1 MTRRITEDHIMR
13 IVILD
18 GSAANPG
25 DISWSA
31 FEKLGEVTAYDITA
45 KEQLIDRMTDAECA
59 ITNKTVF
66 DKDVF
71 DQLPNLKYIGVL
83 ATGYNVVDLESA
95 REHGVTV
102 TNVPEYA
109 TFATAQHTMALLLE
123 LTNLTGLHSDSVMG
137 GDWCRCPQFCYFK
150 APLTELCGKT
160 LHIVGLGK
168 IGKRVAQMASGFG
181 MNVTATPHDSSLAGT
196 VTNAGGTPVRC
207 MSFEDGIK
215 NADVV
220 SLHCPLTKDTRELIN
235 RDSLAL
241 FKPGALLL
249 NCARGPVIN
258 EQAVRDALDSGLL
271 GGYGADVVCA
281 EPMQETNPLL
291 GAPNCVITPH
301 IAWTPVET
309 RIRLIDMAAAN
320 LKAFMDGNP
329 VNTVT

>member
-1 MTRRITEDHIMR
+1 MR

-31 FEKLGEVTAYDITA
+31 FEELGEVTAYDTTA
-45 KEQLIDRMTDAECA
+45 KDQLIDRMKGAECA

-66 DKDVF
+66 DRDVF
-71 DQLPNLKYIGVL
+71 DKLPDLRYIGVL
-83 ATGYNVVDLESA
+83 ATGYNVVDLEAA

-137 GDWCRCPQFCYFK
+137 GEWCKCPQFCYFK

-168 IGKRVAQMASGFG
+168 IGKRVAMMASSFG
-181 MNVTATPHDSSLAGT
+181 MTVTATPHDSSLAGT
-196 VTNAGGTPVRC
+196 KTGIGGADIRY
-207 MSFEDGIK
+207 MSFEDGVR
-215 NADVV
+215 NADVI
-220 SLHCPLTKDTRELIN
+220 SLHCPLTDDTRELIN

-241 FKPGALLL
+241 FKPGAFLI

-258 EQAVRDALDSGLL
+258 EQAVREALDSGLL
-271 GGYGADVVCA
+271 GGYGADVVCV
-281 EPMQETNPLL
+281 EPTSTENPLK

-320 LKAFMDGNP
+320 LKAFMDGKP